1 MDILFE
7 TMITTPFACALICI
21 GLSLGLI
28 GCGIGIAET
37 IDSDEGSLK
46 KARIWF
52 AIAALGFVMV
62 LGGNSIPK
70 TRRVYALPEEGFC
83 FVDYENYYNLV
94 EQKGKILVMDSKD

>member
-7 TMITTPFACALICI
+7 TMITTPFACALITI
-21 GLSLGLI
+21 GLSMGII
-28 GCGIGIAET
+28 GCAIGIAEI
-37 IDSDEGSLK
+37 IDSKDSLK
-46 KARIWF
+46 RARIWF
-52 AIAALGFVMV
+52 AIAALGCVMIV
-62 LGGNSIPK
+62 GGNSMPK